1 MRCVNDNSY
10 DVSSPR
16 RVANRVPQWR
26 EVVLSMYIIAL
37 ERAWGNDPEAYLPT
51 IYLPTV
57 CMCVCYVCVCRYGE
71 DIAMVVGPARGA
83 PV

>member
-51 IYLPTV
+51 I
-57 CMCVCYVCVCRYGE
+57 
-71 DIAMVVGPARGA
+71 
-83 PV
+83 